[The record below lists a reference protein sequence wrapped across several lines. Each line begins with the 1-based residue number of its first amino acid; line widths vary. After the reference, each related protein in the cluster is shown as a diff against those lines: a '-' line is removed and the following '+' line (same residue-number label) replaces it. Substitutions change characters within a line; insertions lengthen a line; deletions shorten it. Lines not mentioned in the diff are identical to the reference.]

1 MKDNSVKKLT
11 TIAMLSAFAYVSTLL
26 IRIPV
31 VLFLKYD
38 PKDIVITL
46 GGLIYGPV
54 TALIVS
60 VIVSFVEMVTISD
73 TGVIGMVMNILAS
86 CSFACTVSL
95 FYRKHRNISGAIKGL
110 ICGCLCATSVML
122 LWNYLITPIYMNVD
136 RATVVGLLLPYILPY
151 NLLKT
156 ALNAVIVFLLYKPV
170 VNSLRNLGF
179 AQQSSAKKDQSKA
192 FYPIVGIV
200 VLITVILLMMV
211 LKGVI

>member
-1 MKDNSVKKLT
+1 MKNNSIKKLT

-46 GGLIYGPV
+46 GGLIYGPL

-73 TGVIGMVMNILAS
+73 TGIIGMVMNILSS
-86 CSFACTVSL
+86 CAFACSASL
-95 FYRKHRNISGAIKGL
+95 IYRHNKTIGTAIKGL
-110 ICGCLCATSVML
+110 ICGCLVVTTVMI
-122 LWNYLITPIYMNVD
+122 LWNYLITPIYMNIP
-136 RATVVGLLLPYILPY
+136 RAEVVKLLVPYLLPY
-151 NLLKT
+151 NLLKS
-156 ALNAVIVFLLYKPV
+156 ALNAVIIFLLYKPV
-170 VNSLRNLGF
+170 VRSLRNIGF
-179 AQQSSAKKDQSKA
+179 AQQSEHQHKQNKS
-192 FYPIVGIV
+192 FYGVIGIIL
-200 VLITVILLMMV
+200 LITIILLMLA